1 MNGRV
6 SPLFTASSKNSV
18 SIEAHVTE
26 WRHTLLFEDIGKVN
40 LAKFGTSILYFNLL
54 LVF

>member
-1 MNGRV
+1 MKGTV

-26 WRHTLLFEDIGKVN
+26 WRHTLLFEDIGRVN
-40 LAKFGTSILYFNLL
+40 LAKFGTSILSFNLL